1 MYRSKNP
8 YKTRIEKDE
17 TGKEHYYVSFKDGM
31 GITHDIEISYELYL
45 EFKSFESE
53 HIREANIFQRY
64 IEHMQLS
71 DSQLHKRAM
80 HQQKSVED
88 IVVDKTVMEI
98 LERALSELPEIQRR
112 RLILY
117 YIHGLTYEEIAKIE
131 GLSKVAIKYAIDKA
145 MKRIRKNLK
154 NFKLGG

>member
-1 MYRSKNP
+1 VYRSKNP

-17 TGKEHYYVSFKDGM
+17 TGKEYYYVSFKDGM

>member
-64 IEHMQLS
+64 IEHMPLS

-88 IVVDKTVMEI
+88 IVIDKTVMEI
-98 LERALSELPEIQRR
+98 LKRELSELPEIQRR